1 MESSASRKT
10 IPVALSIAGSDSGA
24 AAGIQADL
32 LTITANKVYG
42 ATALTC
48 VTAQNPEGVAA
59 IQVLPA
65 EKVAAQIRQ
74 IDSFY
79 RPVAV
84 KTGML
89 FNEDIISVVCA
100 ELQKLSA
107 GPSVVVDPV
116 MVASSGATL
125 LQPEAISLIKDQL
138 LPLATL
144 VTPNLDEA
152 EILVDRKLESKA
164 EIEEA
169 ATDLSEQYQAA
180 FLIKG
185 GHLPGN
191 DLFDTLAISGGLL
204 KTYKQN
210 RILEIDTHGSG
221 CTLSSAIAAC
231 LAKGHDVQTAAEMG
245 LKYLRA
251 GMNQPLSIGGANFI
265 NHFPR
270 DDR

>member
-1 MESSASRKT
+1 MESSPSPKT

-32 LTITANKVYG
+32 LTFAANKVYG
-42 ATALTC
+42 TTALTC

-59 IQVLPA
+59 IHALPA
-65 EKVAAQIRQ
+65 ENVAAQIRQ
-74 IDSFY
+74 IDAFY
-79 RPVAV
+79 KPVAA

-89 FNEDIISVVCA
+89 FNEDVISVVCS

-107 GPSVVVDPV
+107 EPSVVVDPV

-144 VTPNLDEA
+144 VTPNLHEA
-152 EILVDRKLESKA
+152 EILADRKLESKA

-169 ATDLSEQYQAA
+169 ATGLSERYQSA

-191 DLFDTLAISGGLL
+191 DLFDTLAIPGGLL
-204 KTYKQN
+204 KTYQQN

-221 CTLSSAIAAC
+221 CTLSSAITAY
-231 LAKGHDVQTAAEMG
+231 LAKGHDIQNSVEMG

-251 GMNQPLSIGGANFI
+251 GMTQPLSIGGANFI

-270 DDR
+270 DGR